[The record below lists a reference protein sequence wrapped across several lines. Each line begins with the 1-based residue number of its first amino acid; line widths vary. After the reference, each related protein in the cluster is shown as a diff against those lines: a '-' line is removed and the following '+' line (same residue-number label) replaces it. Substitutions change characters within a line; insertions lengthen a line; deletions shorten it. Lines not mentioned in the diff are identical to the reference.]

1 MLKMHLLHYDFITS
15 SIKNVLNQ
23 KKLKRIIIF
32 LIFIPFSIL
41 GIMTL
46 LNNFQYKN
54 NYFKSKFLEN
64 FAFDIG
70 FYLKNVEMNGLKYIP
85 QQDFL
90 NIIEKYK
97 NRSIFETDLIK
108 IHKEI
113 LKNNWVKNLHLE
125 RVIPNK
131 IKLYVEENEP
141 IAIWQNKNGNNLLT
155 KEGVLI
161 KKFNISDFKNKLPI
175 ITGEDADKEIVTIL
189 NILDTNKSLAKEIWS
204 MSYVNKRRWDL
215 HFNQGLVIRL
225 PSENVSTAWK
235 LAAELYQKYNIL
247 NLGLIEIDLKNPNQV
262 LGKVNFDKKL
272 INNRKSL

>member
-1 MLKMHLLHYDFITS
+1 MNF
-15 SIKNVLNQ
+15 
-23 KKLKRIIIF
+23 
-32 LIFIPFSIL
+32 
-41 GIMTL
+41 

-54 NYFKSKFLEN
+54 NYFKSKFLEK

-161 KKFNISDFKNKLPI
+161 KNFNISDFKNKLPI

-225 PSENVSTAWK
+225 PSKKVSTAWK